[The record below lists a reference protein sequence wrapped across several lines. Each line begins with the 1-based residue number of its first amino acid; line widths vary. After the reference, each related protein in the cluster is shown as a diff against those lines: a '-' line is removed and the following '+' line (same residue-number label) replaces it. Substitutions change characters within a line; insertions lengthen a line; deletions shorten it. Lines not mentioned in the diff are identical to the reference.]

1 MSLRRCIALLAVGM
15 LPCMHSGAAAATDT
29 PTALHTLRLQTAPG
43 ALPTVAVH
51 GPSFSAL
58 AAIGSGPADR
68 MAGVPAGMLNQ
79 AERRSAIDPDMQ
91 PGPPE
96 DTPWG
101 WMLLAA
107 AAAAAMLARRRPLD

>member
-1 MSLRRCIALLAVGM
+1 
-15 LPCMHSGAAAATDT
+15 
-29 PTALHTLRLQTAPG
+29 
-43 ALPTVAVH
+43 
-51 GPSFSAL
+51 
-58 AAIGSGPADR
+58 
-68 MAGVPAGMLNQ
+68 MLNQ